1 MLNTEFI
8 SQSFFGL
15 SFGQN
20 ADIDIILDNQDE
32 RKMAEIR
39 DENGRKERH
48 YLFFDGES
56 VTGKVIFEKRFPK
69 NARIDVKYSPN
80 TYPKLKRYPGFAY
93 TSESYNRRK
102 VEF

>member
-1 MLNTEFI
+1 MFF
-8 SQSFFGL
+8 QSFFGL
-15 SFGQN
+15 NFGQQ

-56 VTGKVIFEKRFPK
+56 VNGKVRKLIFTAYDFSR
-69 NARIDVKYSPN
+69 
-80 TYPKLKRYPGFAY
+80 LKFI
-93 TSESYNRRK
+93 TIINCI
-102 VEF
+102 V

>member
-1 MLNTEFI
+1 MFCQVELRILCFYHEIFTF
-8 SQSFFGL
+8 QSFFGL
-15 SFGQN
+15 AFGQN

-56 VTGKVIFEKRFPK
+56 VTGKVRPDI
-69 NARIDVKYSPN
+69 
-80 TYPKLKRYPGFAY
+80 KLKILFSGGSMKISRIETLTKHAQ
-93 TSESYNRRK
+93 R
-102 VEF
+102 

>member
-1 MLNTEFI
+1 MVTIFVPGNRPLKFVDNYSNLYF
-8 SQSFFGL
+8 QSFFGL
-15 SFGQN
+15 NFGQQ

-56 VTGKVIFEKRFPK
+56 VNGKV
-69 NARIDVKYSPN
+69 
-80 TYPKLKRYPGFAY
+80 
-93 TSESYNRRK
+93 
-102 VEF
+102 